1 MSVFTMAAFSRRT
14 RDEGAV
20 ALDIAS
26 GLRGAAIGGDDMAA
40 LDRHVAR
47 RERRLLAIAAGLGAA
62 HISADDERLRREE
75 EIDGRRL

>member
-1 MSVFTMAAFSRRT
+1 
-14 RDEGAV
+14 
-20 ALDIAS
+20 
-26 GLRGAAIGGDDMAA
+26 MAA